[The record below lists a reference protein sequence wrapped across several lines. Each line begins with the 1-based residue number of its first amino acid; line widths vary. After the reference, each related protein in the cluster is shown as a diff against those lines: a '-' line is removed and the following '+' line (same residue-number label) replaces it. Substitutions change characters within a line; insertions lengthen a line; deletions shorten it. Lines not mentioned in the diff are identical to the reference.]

1 MLSQPAKSRLA
12 TAIALGMVSATIAPF
27 LAVSRAIALDAPPTL
42 QPFRTAQL
50 FGQPATV
57 RIPAGT
63 LIPVTYTEAEKI
75 IVTPEETA
83 PVSLTTAAD
92 VFSPAGTLVIPVGSE
107 VEGEL
112 RPVAGGTQFFA
123 ETVIFPNGTE
133 RAIEASSD
141 PITDTE
147 IITEETDPDI
157 LRGAAIGAAAAA
169 VLSEIFG
176 DIDFIEVLAGAGLG
190 VLATILFGGNEE
202 EVEVVIIE
210 PEDDLDLILD
220 ADFEL

>member
-1 MLSQPAKSRLA
+1 MLSQPFKSRVA
-12 TAIALGMVSATIAPF
+12 SAITLGMISATIAPF
-27 LAVSRAIALDAPPTL
+27 LAVQRAIALETQPANL
-42 QPFRTAQL
+42 PFRTAQL

-57 RIPAGT
+57 SVPSGT

-75 IVTPEETA
+75 IVTPDETA
-83 PVSLTTAAD
+83 PINLTTAAN
-92 VFSPAGTLVIPVGSE
+92 VFSPAGTLVIPVGSII
-107 VEGEL
+107 EGEL
-112 RPVAGGTQFFA
+112 RPVDSGTQFFA

-133 RAIEASSD
+133 RDIVASSD

-147 IITEETDPDI
+147 IITEDTDPDI

-190 VLATILFGGNEE
+190 ALATILFGGGEE